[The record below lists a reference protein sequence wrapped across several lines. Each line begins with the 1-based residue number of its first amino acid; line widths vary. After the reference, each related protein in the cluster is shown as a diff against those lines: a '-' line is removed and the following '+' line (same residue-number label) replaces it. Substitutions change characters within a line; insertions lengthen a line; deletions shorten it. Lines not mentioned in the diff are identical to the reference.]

1 MRALRTLAVP
11 LIALVLVS
19 PALAQGTEEKKNLV
33 IIDVDK
39 DMELR
44 EFLDLISKAT
54 GKPLLYDP
62 NGQRIRNQKMGSTFS
77 HRVPEDKLFITFRAI
92 LSFYELTLVP
102 IGPKGY
108 EIFLAI
114 DSRSTNNFVKNK
126 AVYVDH
132 RQLQEYEDHDG
143 LYISCAIPVQH
154 IDNLTTLRTALST
167 MVSPAGIGRVHEVPG
182 SNNIIIMDFAPT
194 VAAMAKLIGHMDVE
208 SPTKKMVMEFI
219 TLEHAYADEVADIIS
234 ELVAVQRQ
242 ANVPARRGSTRVA
255 SESPEP
261 RIIAYEP
268 KNALVVASTQDDFLR
283 IQSLIDQFDQPGEQ
297 ISLVEVIRLNHVQAE
312 DVADTLT
319 QVLEGMGGQLGS
331 QSQQATRPG
340 QRPRGAGTQRT
351 GGSSQDMEPQVVPDP
366 ATNSLILAA
375 DTKTISALK
384 NIIEQLD
391 LPKDQV
397 LIEASLIA
405 LIRTDD
411 FQLGVELVGV
421 DETGLNSSTASG
433 FGVTNFGLS
442 TFEDTDG
449 DLIPDIN
456 VPTALQTGGGGLVA
470 GIFRNGGIPI
480 MLTALQQLNN
490 AKVLSMPSVV
500 TYDNSA
506 ATLQSLQDAAV
517 GAQAELSSGSLQQGF
532 DGYESAGV
540 TLVVSPHISADE
552 YLRLDIELEVSS
564 FQGDVSPDSSTGL
577 PPPRQR
583 NIINTTI
590 ALPNEHTVVMGGL
603 IGEDE
608 TLSESKVPLLGDI
621 PVLGYLFKNKSRT
634 KVKRNLF
641 IFVTPHILRQHGV
654 DFTELHKQTWIAK
667 MKADELIEHI
677 EIHNANFKLDPRFKD
692 PEDLGQAMLDVSS
705 HVDAGRFQEVPAEI
719 ALQELQSLRRRV
731 PGLAQKEIEAEAA
744 DD

>member
-1 MRALRTLAVP
+1 MPTQTRWRTS
-11 LIALVLVS
+11 S
-19 PALAQGTEEKKNLV
+19 P
-33 IIDVDK
+33 
-39 DMELR
+39 
-44 EFLDLISKAT
+44 SSW
-54 GKPLLYDP
+54 PC
-62 NGQRIRNQKMGSTFS
+62 S
-77 HRVPEDKLFITFRAI
+77 
-92 LSFYELTLVP
+92 
-102 IGPKGY
+102 
-108 EIFLAI
+108 
-114 DSRSTNNFVKNK
+114 
-126 AVYVDH
+126 
-132 RQLQEYEDHDG
+132 
-143 LYISCAIPVQH
+143 
-154 IDNLTTLRTALST
+154 
-167 MVSPAGIGRVHEVPG
+167 
-182 SNNIIIMDFAPT
+182 
-194 VAAMAKLIGHMDVE
+194 
-208 SPTKKMVMEFI
+208 
-219 TLEHAYADEVADIIS
+219 
-234 ELVAVQRQ
+234 
-242 ANVPARRGSTRVA
+242 ARRTYRRDAARRASRRSRRSRGSSRT
-255 SESPEP
+255 
-261 RIIAYEP
+261 
-268 KNALVVASTQDDFLR
+268 STQDDFLR

>member
-1 MRALRTLAVP
+1 MRSFRTLAVP
-11 LIALVLVS
+11 LSLLL
-19 PALAQGTEEKKNLV
+19 LAAPLRAQDEAENLIVINVEKE
-33 IIDVDK
+33 
-39 DMELR
+39 MEL
-44 EFLDLISKAT
+44 EKFLDLISKAT

-77 HRVPEDKLFITFRAI
+77 HRVPRDKLFITFRAI

-108 EIFLAI
+108 EIYLAI

-126 AVYVDH
+126 AVYVDY
-132 RQLQEYEDHDG
+132 RELPQYEDHDG
-143 LYISCAIPVQH
+143 LYISCAIPVRH

-194 VAAMAKLIGHMDVE
+194 VAAMARLIQQMDVE
-208 SPTKKMVMEFI
+208 SPEKRMLMKFVE
-219 TLEHAYADEVADIIS
+219 LDHAYADDVADIIS

-242 ANVPARRGSTRVA
+242 AQAPTRRNRNVTSSDT
-255 SESPEP
+255 PEP

-268 KNALVVASTQDDFLR
+268 KNALVIAASEEDFLR
-283 IQSLIDQFDQPGEQ
+283 IQELIDRFDEAGEVQ
-297 ISLVEVIRLNHVQAE
+297 SLVEVVRLNHVQAD

-319 QVLEGMGGQLGS
+319 QVLEGLGGQI
-331 QSQQATRPG
+331 ATQGAQPARPG
-340 QRPRGAGTQRT
+340 GRPRGPGTTRT
-351 GGSSQDMEPQVVPDP
+351 GGSGQDMQPQVVPDP
-366 ATNSLILAA
+366 VTNSLILAA
-375 DTKTISALK
+375 DRRTISALQD
-384 NIIEQLD
+384 IIKQLD

-405 LIRTDD
+405 LVRTDD

-421 DETGLNSSTASG
+421 DDNGLTNGTSG

-456 VPTALQTGGGGLVA
+456 VPTALQNSGGGLVA
-470 GIFRNGGIPI
+470 GIFRNGGIPV
-480 MLTALQQLNN
+480 MLTALQQLNK

-500 TYDNSA
+500 TFDNSA
-506 ATLQSLQDAAV
+506 ATLESLQDSPV
-517 GAQAELSSGSLQQGF
+517 GSQAELSSGSLQQGF
-532 DGYESAGV
+532 DDFVSAGV

-564 FQGDVSPDSSTGL
+564 FQGESGGSGL

-608 TLSESKVPLLGDI
+608 TVSESKVPLLGDI
-621 PVLGYLFKNKSRT
+621 PVLGYLFKNKTRQ

-641 IFVTPHILRQHGV
+641 IFVTPHILRQRDV
-654 DFTELHKQTWIAK
+654 SFEDLHKQTWIAK
-667 MKADELIEHI
+667 MKADELIDHI

-731 PGLAQKEIEAEAA
+731 PGLAAKENPAA
-744 DD
+744 SDFDD